1 MAPRRPEDQPDH
13 AEINE
18 ISRAIGQLQSD
29 VRSIIRTQADDR
41 KFAASYRT
49 DVRKQVG
56 EIASLVSGLAHDVTD
71 MKPEVKI
78 VKDARLAREENEK
91 TRAKR
96 LKTAGALVVLAASL
110 FTFGR
115 QIVDAALSL
124 WHQIWGLKP

>member
-1 MAPRRPEDQPDH
+1 MSPRRPEDHPD
-13 AEINE
+13 EIHE

-29 VRSIIRTQADDR
+29 VQSIVRTQADDR

-56 EIASLVSGLAHDVTD
+56 EIAALVSGLAHDVTEI
-71 MKPEVKI
+71 KPEVKL

-96 LKTAGALVVLAASL
+96 LKTAGALVVFAASL
-110 FTFGR
+110 FAFGR
-115 QIVDAALSL
+115 QLLDAILAA
-124 WHQIWGLKP
+124 WHFIWGMKPP